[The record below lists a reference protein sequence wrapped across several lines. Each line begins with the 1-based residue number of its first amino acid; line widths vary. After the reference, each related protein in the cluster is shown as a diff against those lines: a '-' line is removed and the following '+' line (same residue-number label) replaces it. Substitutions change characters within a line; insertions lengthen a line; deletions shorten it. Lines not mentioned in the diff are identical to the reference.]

1 MVRSDIVTNLEQA
14 FNEGELDPL
23 KASILPFIRNNRDKL
38 LQFITEFQRTE
49 GPHPLDMLI
58 KIFIIQHNMPFDM
71 AHYMTKQSNT
81 IKKEIHNQ
89 STDDIAQRQACVAEW
104 IRSKAEAH
112 RSASMFEQVFCFD
125 RLKHELMPLIEEI
138 LNLTPVSQSR

>member
-38 LQFITEFQRTE
+38 LKFICEFQRTE

-71 AHYMTKQSNT
+71 AHYMAKQSKT

-112 RSASMFEQVFCFD
+112 RSTSMFEQVFCFD

-138 LNLTPVSQSR
+138 LNLAPVSQSR